1 MRCFSRS
8 LVLCMSIG
16 GACLP
21 MGCGESS
28 KDTKKTSEAAPSFS
42 LDDFGAEYDRS
53 KLVTWLQVPVVGTKA
68 RDMSGAAIANHVR
81 LTFVKRDGAVPASVG
96 RVRFWPYMSIHGH
109 GTPNNGVVTPTADP
123 HIYEV
128 SGFVFTMGGKWELEV
143 RVSLE
148 GKAYALSIPVQVPEP

>member
-1 MRCFSRS
+1 MRYFSRS
-8 LVLCMSIG
+8 LVLCIG
-16 GACLP
+16 IAGCYLP
-21 MGCGESS
+21 LGCSEPA
-28 KDTKKTSEAAPSFS
+28 KDTKKISEDAPSFS
-42 LDDFGAEYDRS
+42 LNDFGAEYDSS
-53 KLVTWLQVPVVGTKA
+53 KLVTWLQAPVVGTKS
-68 RDMSGAAIANHVR
+68 RDKSGTAIANHVR
-81 LTFVKRDGAVPASVG
+81 LTFVKKDGAVPASVG